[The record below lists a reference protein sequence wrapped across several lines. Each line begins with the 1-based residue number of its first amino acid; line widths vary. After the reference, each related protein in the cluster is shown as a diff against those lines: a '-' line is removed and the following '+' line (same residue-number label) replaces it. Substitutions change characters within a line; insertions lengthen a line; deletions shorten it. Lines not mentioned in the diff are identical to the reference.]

1 MICGRVGDK
10 VRARAQQH
18 HSQFKSVVR
27 HFTREAQRLAK
38 LDHPSIVGVHQV
50 FEDNETAYMALD
62 YVDGQD
68 LLEIVQTPDRYLG
81 PFAIKALMMKVLEAV
96 GFMHDQSLL
105 HRDISPDNILVDR
118 AGNPV
123 LIDFGAARENSTET
137 GAVLSALLLIKEGYS
152 PQEFYIS
159 GSEQGPFSDLYAL
172 GATFYNIISGEI
184 PPNSQDR
191 LAAVAANSDDPYK
204 PISKTIPG
212 YDRRFLIAIDRALE
226 LFPKDRFQSA
236 YDWIDFID
244 TKKRARAAC
253 AKAQSDKNIQ
263 AVISRLVA
271 ETNENMSESDRDT
284 SSGRG
289 EHSYSKPRLGAISR
303 IGSLLFGS
311 SKRAKQDSINEVQL

>member
-1 MICGRVGDK
+1 MICGRAGDK
-10 VRARAQQH
+10 VCARAQHH

-27 HFTREAQRLAK
+27 HFIREAQRLAK
-38 LDHPSIVGVHQV
+38 LDHPGIVGVHQV

-68 LLEIVQTPDRYLG
+68 LLEIVQTSGRYLG
-81 PFAIKALMMKVLEAV
+81 PIAIKALMMQILEAV
-96 GFMHDQSLL
+96 GFMHDQGLL

-123 LIDFGAARENSTET
+123 LIDFGAARENSTEA

-152 PQEFYIS
+152 PQEFYLT

-184 PPNSQDR
+184 PPNSQER
-191 LAAVAANSDDPYK
+191 LAAVASNSDDPYK
-204 PISKTIPG
+204 PIPKTILG
-212 YDRRFLIAIDRALE
+212 YDRRFLTAIDRALE

-236 YDWIDFID
+236 YDWIDFVD
-244 TKKRARAAC
+244 TAKRAEAAC
-253 AKAQSDKNIQ
+253 AKAQGDQNIQ

-271 ETNENMSESDRDT
+271 ETNGNTSASDRNMTDDL
-284 SSGRG
+284 GG
-289 EHSYSKPRLGAISR
+289 HSRSKPRLGAISR

-311 SKRAKQDSINEVQL
+311 SKRAKQDNTNEVQL